1 MEGPVFSLTFN
12 CSRNGAEPRSLP
24 GGLESSGRRPRL
36 PASPDRPCR
45 SAMLVAVPAGS
56 LVTSSRSPLSSP
68 NCTTSSPPC
77 KDRLAS
83 RGDSDIGGS
92 QLRRPPHVTHRGRG
106 WDRVALQLAR
116 PNAVPRTALRAHLR
130 GRPCSGADFLC
141 APPSRSTGMSHRE
154 KPPCHTPGLSSQ
166 GPLCTNAAR
175 TLHTRRM
182 SRLGPVL
189 GLGPGSQPLCPCS
202 DSCLLQSWPHLP
214 PRWPQAAQPRPGRLQ
229 PSPSLAVTVTQPGL
243 QGRCWSCRAVT
254 SAHREWSKRGNGE
267 TTIFISLRGAFLK
280 HRPAAGGRGNNGTSR
295 PGRACGQR
303 GGHCSSPV
311 PTTPAPASGWLRL
324 GAVHTQQRPARDWG
338 GRRCPPSSAFKT
350 Q

>member
-1 MEGPVFSLTFN
+1 MTFN

-77 KDRLAS
+77 KGLLAS

-92 QLRRPPHVTHRGRG
+92 RLCRPACHSQRQ
-106 WDRVALQLAR
+106 RVGPGGPAAR
-116 PNAVPRTALRAHLR
+116 PSQCSPQDSAAGTPPRPALLGGGFPVCSPKPERRHVPPWENPL
-130 GRPCSGADFLC
+130 
-141 APPSRSTGMSHRE
+141 
-154 KPPCHTPGLSSQ
+154 CHTPGLSSQ

-202 DSCLLQSWPHLP
+202 DSCLLQSRPHLP

-280 HRPAAGGRGNNGTSR
+280 HRLAAGGRGNNGTSR

-338 GRRCPPSSAFKT
+338 GRRRPPSSAFKT